1 MKIRIKKL
9 HPNAREPVYGS
20 AGAAA
25 FDLHAAT
32 VDSFSTIGKHV
43 VDPVVCGT
51 GLAFEIPPGHGM
63 LILSRSGHGFSSDV
77 RLANCVGL
85 IDSDYRGEV
94 MVKLT
99 SDREDDDGI
108 DHLHVKP
115 GDRIAQAIIIPIPA
129 IEFDVVDELT
139 TTVRGAGGLG
149 STGQ

>member
-9 HPNAREPVYGS
+9 HPNARDPVYGS

-32 VDSFSTIGKHV
+32 VDSFSTIGKHI

-99 SDREDDDGI
+99 SDREDDGGVDP
-108 DHLHVKP
+108 LLVKP

-149 STGQ
+149 STGS